1 MDTNE
6 PDHLPETSYQ
16 SADLEQDSDEAEEN
30 VLVELRNVLRHCSL
44 NLAQPADDEAP
55 IRRALS
61 RVKKYHLDKNPND
74 LEVVCDIVKVL
85 ATSIFTSPRF
95 EAAIE
100 RWTNPVSEALLTDE
114 IAREQLRTLWNSLE
128 PGADQ

>member
-1 MDTNE
+1 LNTNE
-6 PDHLPETSYQ
+6 PNHVPETSFQ
-16 SADLEQDSDEAEEN
+16 SADLEQDTDDAEEH
-30 VLVELRNVLRHCSL
+30 VLVELRNVLRNCSI
-44 NLAQPADDEAP
+44 NLTSSADDQAP

-85 ATSIFTSPRF
+85 ATSVFTSPRF

-100 RWTNPVSEALLTDE
+100 RWTNPVAEALLTD
-114 IAREQLRTLWNSLE
+114 AVACEQLRNLWNSLE
-128 PGADQ
+128 PGVNP